1 MSFFN
6 SEIVQEE
13 LKEISNLQ
21 EKLYGSMFSF
31 PGMSVKDKIEHIECM
46 EILLEKQTVLYQRL
60 CLSDDPEAKDMK
72 KRILDSATM
81 MGLDPKEDMN
91 ILFRNMVKLLK
102 TMRQK
107 IEAGQ

>member
-6 SEIVQEE
+6 SEIFQEE

-31 PGMSVKDKIEHIECM
+31 PVMDTKDKIEHIECM
-46 EILLEKQTVLYQRL
+46 ETLLEKQTVLYQRL
-60 CLSDDPEAKDMK
+60 CLSDDPEAKEMK
-72 KRILDSATM
+72 KRILDSAAM

>member
-1 MSFFN
+1 MTFFD
-6 SEIVQEE
+6 SEIVQKE

-21 EKLYGSMFSF
+21 EKLYGSMFEF
-31 PGMSVKDKIEHIECM
+31 PSMNNEKKIEHIECM
-46 EILLEKQTVLYQRL
+46 ETLLEKQTVLYQRL
-60 CLSDDPEAKDMK
+60 CLSDDPEAKEMK
-72 KRILDSATM
+72 KRILDSAAM

-107 IEAGQ
+107 IEAGR

>member
-13 LKEISNLQ
+13 LKDISNLQ
-21 EKLYGSMFSF
+21 EKIYGSMFAF
-31 PGMSVKDKIEHIECM
+31 HNMDMEEKIEHIGYM
-46 EILLEKQTVLYQRL
+46 EDLLEKQTVLYSRL
-60 CLSDDPEAKDMK
+60 CLSDDPEAKEMK
-72 KRILDSATM
+72 KRILDSAVM
-81 MGLDPKEDMN
+81 MGLDPKDDMG

-107 IEAGQ
+107 IEAEQ

>member
-1 MSFFN
+1 MTFFD

-13 LKEISNLQ
+13 LKKISNLQ

-31 PGMSVKDKIEHIECM
+31 AEMSMQDKIDHIECM
-46 EILLEKQTVLYQRL
+46 EILLEKQTVLYSRL
-60 CLSDDPEAKDMK
+60 CLSEDPEAKEMK
-72 KRILDSATM
+72 RRILDSAVM

-102 TMRQK
+102 AMRQK
-107 IEAGQ
+107 IEASQ

>member
-1 MSFFN
+1 MDPCSAFHN
-6 SEIVQEE
+6 MDMEE
-13 LKEISNLQ
+13 
-21 EKLYGSMFSF
+21 
-31 PGMSVKDKIEHIECM
+31 KIEHIGCM
-46 EILLEKQTVLYQRL
+46 ETLLEKQTVLYQRL
-60 CLSDDPEAKDMK
+60 CLSDDPEAKEMK
-72 KRILDSATM
+72 KRILDSAAM